1 MQKLILASASPRRAH
16 LLRQIGQPFKV
27 VKSDY
32 PEPQIR
38 DEQMVE
44 EVALAK
50 ARIVQKR
57 YPSDLILGADTVV
70 VHGTKILG
78 KPGSTAEASVM
89 LQELCGEKHRVL
101 TGIALLKGN
110 RMLTAKEETSVW
122 MRFFTRE
129 EIRAYIA
136 TGEPF
141 DKAGA
146 YGIQGHGAVFV
157 ERIEGCYFNV
167 VGLPLARLALMFN
180 EMDWPLWRNGGD

>member
-32 PEPQIR
+32 PEPPIR
-38 DEQMVE
+38 DEQMLE
-44 EVALAK
+44 DVALAK
-50 ARIVQKR
+50 ARIVQKQ
-57 YPSDLILGADTVV
+57 YPSGLILGADTVV

-78 KPGSTAEASVM
+78 KPDSASEAAAM
-89 LQELCGEKHRVL
+89 LQELSGEKHRVL
-101 TGIALLKGN
+101 TGIVLLQGN
-110 RMLTAKEETSVW
+110 RLLTAKEETKVW
-122 MRFFTRE
+122 MRPFTRE

-146 YGIQGHGAVFV
+146 YGIQGQGAVFV

-167 VGLPLARLALMFN
+167 VGLPLARLALMFY